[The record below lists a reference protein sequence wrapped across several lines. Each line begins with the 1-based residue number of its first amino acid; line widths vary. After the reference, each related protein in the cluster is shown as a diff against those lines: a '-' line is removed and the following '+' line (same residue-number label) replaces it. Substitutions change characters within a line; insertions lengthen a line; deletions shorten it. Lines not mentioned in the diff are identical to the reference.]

1 MMIKNKICA
10 ECVSILTPVYAT
22 IIYILP
28 GEADLHICEVVPCD
42 IELLLVKRWT
52 ILEHLRLLVDS
63 RSAHLSASY

>member
-42 IELLLVKRWT
+42 IELLTCQTLDD
-52 ILEHLRLLVDS
+52 LRTLAPPSGL
-63 RSAHLSASY
+63 